1 MKRAILWFS
10 DHPLVAMALVLAIT
24 IGLGWQLP
32 KLRLVSSTDDFT
44 VRQDPA
50 RGYYDQFKQRFGNDT
65 VTTIVVKADDVF
77 GAGTLRAIQRISDSL
92 DRSPE
97 VSRVE
102 SLTTLRNLKG
112 DGDVLTTDLLVGVP
126 VPTAPEDLAR
136 IRADAL
142 GNRVFVGN
150 IVSPNGR
157 VAAIHVYTVERPGDD
172 EFNARFTAQVEALIR
187 AEAAPDLTIYQLGGP
202 YTDATVSDFILK
214 DLRRSTPV
222 ALVVIFILL
231 FLAFR
236 MLQGVVI
243 PLVTGILSVIWALGL
258 MALFGI
264 PLSILT
270 VVIPTLLLVIGAT
283 EDVHML
289 SEYHHLLEGGLD
301 KLSAIRAMIRQTSF
315 PIFVTTATTVFGFA
329 SLVTS
334 DVTML
339 IQFGYASSMALAA
352 NFVVTVLTL
361 PTLLRFWPVPRRLRL
376 TAFEEERPHALLP
389 RFMERLGEFNLRYRL
404 QIAVV
409 ALLLLLASLVG
420 WYNLRVDTDY
430 IGFFPERSAL
440 RQRLKDFQASL
451 GGVASFSVVVESGR
465 EGGLKDPAVLRMIM
479 ALQDFLNGAGGVDKT
494 VSVAD
499 YVRKMHREMNG
510 GDPAFEVIPDS
521 PDQIAQYLL
530 TLESKELAKYVDFKA
545 SSANILVR
553 HKFTGTWELSAL
565 LTKLDAYLARSV
577 PANVKVRYT
586 GDAIL
591 VRDAADYMAINEITS
606 FGSTFLLI
614 ALVHAWL
621 FRSLRAGFLSLIPD
635 VIPVI
640 YSFGL
645 MGLLGIPLNPGTAMI
660 ASIALG
666 IAVDDTVHH
675 MITFSR
681 QVQEHGDRRIA
692 MFNTMKTQGRP
703 VIYVSLALAG
713 GFFSL
718 ALSNFLPIVYFG
730 LLSGVV
736 MLIAMLAELILTPL
750 VVHAMPF
757 GRRFRFEQSP
767 VPTPAV
773 ETGPGPGAE

>member
-1 MKRAILWFS
+1 MKRSILWLY
-10 DHPLVAMALVLAIT
+10 DHPLAAAVLILVVTVAL
-24 IGLGWQLP
+24 GLQIP
-32 KLRLVSSTDDFT
+32 KLRLVTSTDDFM
-44 VRQDPA
+44 VEQDPS
-50 RGYYDQFKQRFGNDT
+50 RVYYDQFKQRFGSDT

-77 GAGTLRAIQRISDSL
+77 SAPVLRAIQRISDAL
-92 DRSPE
+92 DRSPD
-97 VSRVE
+97 VTRVE

-112 DGDVLTTDLLVGVP
+112 DGDTLTTDLLVGSP
-126 VPTAPEDLAR
+126 VPTAPADLAR

-142 GNRVFVGN
+142 GSRVFVGT
-150 IVSPNGR
+150 IVSPNGK
-157 VAAIHVYTVERPGDD
+157 VAAINVYTKDRPADD
-172 EFNARFTAQVEALIR
+172 EFNARFTGQVEALIK
-187 AEAAPDLTIYQLGGP
+187 AEAAPGVTIYQVGGP
-202 YTDATVSDFILK
+202 YTDATVSDFILA

-222 ALVVIFILL
+222 ALVVIFVLL
-231 FLAFR
+231 FMAFR

-243 PLVTGILSVIWALGL
+243 PIVTGLLSVVWALGL
-258 MALFGI
+258 MAMFGI

-289 SEYHHLLEGGLD
+289 AEYHHLLESGHD
-301 KLSAIRAMIRQTSF
+301 KLSAIRAMIRETTF
-315 PIFVTTATTVFGFA
+315 PIVVTTATTVFGFA

-339 IQFGYASSMALAA
+339 IQFGYASSMALTA
-352 NFVVTVLTL
+352 NFVITVIML
-361 PTLLRFWPVPRRLRL
+361 PLLLRIWRVPKRLRL
-376 TAFEEERPHALLP
+376 TAFEEERPHARLP
-389 RFMERLGEFNLRYRL
+389 HLMERLGHLNLRYRVH
-404 QIAVV
+404 IGVV
-409 ALLLLLASLVG
+409 ALLLLLGSLVG

-430 IGFFPERSAL
+430 IGFFPERSVL
-440 RQRLKDFQASL
+440 RQRIKDLQASL
-451 GGVASFSVVVESGR
+451 GGASSFSVVVETGR
-465 EGGLKDPAVLRMIM
+465 EGGLKDPAVLRQIV
-479 ALQDFLNGAGGVDKT
+479 AVQDFLQGAGGVDKT

-499 YVRKMHREMNG
+499 YLRKMHREMNG

-521 PDQIAQYLL
+521 ADLVSQYLL
-530 TLESKELAKYVDFKA
+530 TLDGKELSKYVDFNT

-553 HKFTGTWELSAL
+553 HKFTGTWELSTL
-565 LTKLDAYLARSV
+565 LAKLDAYIARRV
-577 PANVKVRYT
+577 PPGLKVRYT

-621 FRSLRAGFLSLIPD
+621 FRSIRAGFLSLIPD
-635 VIPVI
+635 VLPVI

-681 QVQEHGDRRIA
+681 QLQEHGDRKLA
-692 MFNTMKTQGRP
+692 MINTMKMQGRP

-718 ALSNFLPIVYFG
+718 ALSNFVPIVYFG

-736 MLIAMLAELILTPL
+736 MLVAMLAELTLTPL
-750 VVHAMPF
+750 VVYSMPL
-757 GRRFRFEQSP
+757 GRRFRVE
-767 VPTPAV
+767 PAAAASGA
-773 ETGPGPGAE
+773 TAGPEPGAE